1 MRGRERYRRQW
12 SQSAMPLA
20 LEIVEAVFSSILVE
34 SSLPSPSL
42 LLRQGFTLKEQK
54 KVYTTVY
61 GTENPCACRPTGMK
75 GPLLLLLLMLGTRLV
90 PMEATISFL
99 ELTNYTRSF

>member
-42 LLRQGFTLKEQK
+42 LLRQGFSLKEQK
-54 KVYTTVY
+54 QSIQQSMQQRTPV
-61 GTENPCACRPTGMK
+61 PTDQ
-75 GPLLLLLLMLGTRLV
+75 PV
-90 PMEATISFL
+90 
-99 ELTNYTRSF
+99 